1 MFKNVRGLIYQMKH
15 GKIKRFSTLTLLAS
29 ATILVPLSTSAE
41 ETTNSSTETSSS
53 MVEPTATEEK
63 LWQSDF
69 PGGKIGEWQDVI
81 GKTNRELAGE
91 SLAISRDAAAGN
103 NAVSLNLDSPK
114 LADGEVETKF
124 KYTAGSG
131 RTGVIIRGNTK
142 DSWVFV
148 GYNAN
153 GKWLV
158 ESPNSWND
166 SISGP
171 TLNEDTNYLLKVRY
185 VGEKITIWLNTT
197 LIYEGEPVLANGDK
211 IPTEAGH
218 VGVRL
223 WYDKKIVNYDYFKN
237 GPVDSIPE
245 IVPEVT
251 QIAPVKVFTKIGVAP
266 KLPKQVKVTYNTG
279 KEANEAVSWNEIDP
293 DAYKEPGTFEVD
305 GTLENTNIKAKASI
319 VVAKDNEAEK
329 GDKISSADLTAVVD
343 PQFPRIIRYED
354 PQSNQVI
361 FNGQH
366 EKIDQVMIDG
376 KAYKATAEKQKS
388 EANQAVYNV
397 AVPEIGLHFTT
408 TLTVSEGQELAMKL
422 SDIREE
428 GTKIHTISIP
438 NQGLISVNSTDEG
451 ATFAGVVM
459 NTGTNANNGNKNGD
473 TIQDLTTTSQEE
485 TKKYMYGFLNTANYA
500 ASFWTNAY
508 GDGSVDGS
516 DNNRIHKQTKEAA
529 TGFVTTLSS
538 GAWTYRP
545 FDAPEDYTTGETPEV
560 KVKFSKDSND
570 DNRVDWQ
577 DAAIGFRSIMNNPMG
592 AEKVPELV
600 NQRIPFNF
608 ASQATN
614 PFLVTLDESKRIYN
628 LTDGLGQMNLL
639 KGYQNEGHDSAHP
652 DYGAIG
658 QRPGGEQ
665 ALNQLIDEGHKL
677 NAVFGVHINDT
688 ESYPEA
694 KGFNEELVDPTKR
707 GWDWLDPS
715 YFIKQRPDA
724 LSGRRYERF
733 KELKQKAPN
742 LDYIYVDVWGNQ
754 GESGWAS
761 RQLSKEINSLG
772 WFTTNEF
779 PNALEYDSVW
789 NHWSAEKDYGGT
801 TTKGFNSTIVRFIRN
816 HQKDT
821 WIISDNPLLGGAEFE
836 AYEGWVGKTNFN
848 TYRQKTF
855 AINVPTKFL
864 QHYQITNWETTT
876 ATDGQIYGT
885 IKLANGA
892 EKVTVT
898 QADAN
903 SPRSITLNETEVLKG
918 DAYLLPWNV
927 NGQDK
932 LYHWNP
938 KGGTSTW
945 SLDKK
950 MQGKTNLHL
959 YELTDQGRIDKGA
972 IATTNNQVTIQAEA
986 NTPYVI
992 AEPDS
997 IEPMTFGTGTP
1008 FKDPGFNEANTLK
1021 NNWKVFRGDGEVK
1034 KDANGD
1040 YVFSSEKE
1048 RTEIKQDINLP
1059 KPGKYSLY
1067 LNTETHDRKATVTV
1081 KIGGKKY
1088 TRTVNNSVAQNYI
1101 QADINHTSR
1110 KNPQY
1115 MQNIRIDFEIPDNA
1129 KKGSVTLAVDKGNSV
1144 TKFDDL
1150 RIVERQTDIMN
1161 PDKQTVIKQDF
1172 EDTQAV
1178 GLYPFVKGSA
1188 GGVEDPRIH
1197 LSERNEPYT
1206 QYGWNGNLVSDVLEG
1221 NWSLKAHKQGAG
1233 LMLQTIP
1240 QNIKFEPNKKYTV
1253 QFDYQTDGEN
1263 VFTAGTINGELKN
1276 NNDFKPVGELTS
1288 TAADGQTKHYEAE
1301 IIGDASGNTTFGIFT
1316 TGADKDFIMDNFM
1329 VTVESKK

>member
-1 MFKNVRGLIYQMKH
+1 M
-15 GKIKRFSTLTLLAS
+15 
-29 ATILVPLSTSAE
+29 
-41 ETTNSSTETSSS
+41 
-53 MVEPTATEEK
+53 
-63 LWQSDF
+63 
-69 PGGKIGEWQDVI
+69 
-81 GKTNRELAGE
+81 
-91 SLAISRDAAAGN
+91 
-103 NAVSLNLDSPK
+103 
-114 LADGEVETKF
+114 
-124 KYTAGSG
+124 
-131 RTGVIIRGNTK
+131 
-142 DSWVFV
+142 
-148 GYNAN
+148 
-153 GKWLV
+153 
-158 ESPNSWND
+158 
-166 SISGP
+166 
-171 TLNEDTNYLLKVRY
+171 
-185 VGEKITIWLNTT
+185 
-197 LIYEGEPVLANGDK
+197 
-211 IPTEAGH
+211 
-218 VGVRL
+218 
-223 WYDKKIVNYDYFKN
+223 
-237 GPVDSIPE
+237 
-245 IVPEVT
+245 PEVT

-361 FNGQH
+361 FNGKH

-516 DNNRIHKQTKEAA
+516 DNNRIHKQTKETA

-876 ATDGQIYGT
+876 AADGQIYGT

-1316 TGADKDFIMDNFM
+1316 TGVDKDFIMDNFM